1 MPSIRQVLVSTV
13 VFAMLPTTLLKGAS
27 SVVEYIGGTVK
38 SIPLN
43 ASGSISVSDAKELRF
58 IYGQSVYKIPFS
70 QITGT
75 NVVQGEGR
83 HILGKI
89 PVPSMFPGRKKQT
102 LAINYKD
109 AAGANGTL
117 NFELTASE
125 ATTVREGIEEKQVV
139 AQSAATQQDPQDWWG
154 DKYWKTKHNQ
164 AMHDAVTV
172 GIAPATPAAPA
183 TVASG
188 TK

>member
-43 ASGSISVSDAKELRF
+43 TAGSISVSDAKELQF
-58 IYGQSVYKIPFS
+58 VYGQSVYKIPYS

-89 PVPSMFPGRKKQT
+89 PVPSMFPGRRKQT

-109 AAGANGTL
+109 AAGASGTL
-117 NFELTASE
+117 NFELTARE
-125 ATTVREGIEEKQVV
+125 AAAVREGLEEKQVV
-139 AQSAATQQDPQDWWG
+139 GQSAATQQDPQEWWG
-154 DKYWKTKHNQ
+154 DKYWKTKRNQ

-172 GIAPATPAAPA
+172 NTTPVPPA
-183 TVASG
+183 TVASS
-188 TK
+188 K

>member
-1 MPSIRQVLVSTV
+1 MSSIRQVLVSTA
-13 VFAMLPTTLLKGAS
+13 VFAILPCAVLQGAS
-27 SVVEYIGGTVK
+27 STVEYIGGTAK

-43 ASGSISVSDAKELRF
+43 AAGSISVSDARELRF
-58 IYGQSVYKIPFS
+58 NYGQSVYQIPYS

-75 NVVQGEGR
+75 SVVQGEGR
-83 HILGKI
+83 RLLGKI

-109 AAGANGTL
+109 AAGASGTL

-125 ATTVREGIEEKQVV
+125 ASAVREGIAEKQTV
-139 AQSAATQQDPQDWWG
+139 AQSAATAQGPEEWWG
-154 DKYWKTKHNQ
+154 DKYWKTKRNQ
-164 AMHDAVTV
+164 AMHDAATV
-172 GIAPATPAAPA
+172 VSAPATPA

>member
-1 MPSIRQVLVSTV
+1 MSSIRQVLVSTV
-13 VFAMLPTTLLKGAS
+13 VFAIMPCAALKGAS
-27 SVVEYIGGTVK
+27 SIVEYIGGTAK

-43 ASGSISVSDAKELRF
+43 SSGTISVSDAKELRF
-58 IYGQSVYKIPFS
+58 SYGQSMYKIPYS

-89 PVPSMFPGRKKQT
+89 PVPHMFPGRRKQT
-102 LAINYKD
+102 LAINFKD
-109 AAGANGTL
+109 AAGASGTL

-125 ATTVREGIEEKQVV
+125 AAAVRDGIAEKQTV
-139 AQSAATQQDPQDWWG
+139 AQSTATQQGPEDWWG
-154 DKYWKTKHNQ
+154 DKYWKTTRNR
-164 AMHDAVTV
+164 AIHDAATV
-172 GIAPATPAAPA
+172 VAPPATPA

>member
-1 MPSIRQVLVSTV
+1 MSSIRQVLVSTA
-13 VFAMLPTTLLKGAS
+13 VFAILPCAVLKGAS
-27 SVVEYIGGTVK
+27 SIVEYIGGTAK

-58 IYGQSVYKIPFS
+58 NYGQSVYKIPYS

-75 NVVQGEGR
+75 SVVQGERR
-83 HILGKI
+83 HVLGKI
-89 PVPSMFPGRKKQT
+89 PVPTMFPGRRKQT

-109 AAGANGTL
+109 PAGASGTL

-125 ATTVREGIEEKQVV
+125 ATAVRDGIAERQTF
-139 AQSAATQQDPQDWWG
+139 AQSAATQQGPEEWWG
-154 DKYWKTKHNQ
+154 DKYWKTNRNQ
-164 AMHDAVTV
+164 AMHEAKTV
-172 GIAPATPAAPA
+172 PSTPATPA
-183 TVASG
+183 TVATG

>member
-1 MPSIRQVLVSTV
+1 MPSIRQVLLSTV
-13 VFAMLPTTLLKGAS
+13 VIAMMPAAFLKGAS
-27 SVVEYIGGTVK
+27 STVEYIGGTVK

-43 ASGSISVSDAKELRF
+43 ASGSISVDDTRELQF
-58 IYGQSVYKIPFS
+58 NYGQSIFKIPYG

-89 PVPSMFPGRKKQT
+89 PVPTMFPGRKKQT

-109 AAGANGTL
+109 PAGVSGTL

-125 ATTVREGIEEKQVV
+125 ATEVRFGIAQHQAV
-139 AQSAATQQDPQDWWG
+139 AQNAASQQNPEDWWG
-154 DKYWKTKHNQ
+154 DKYWKTNRNR
-164 AMHDAVTV
+164 ASHDAATV
-172 GIAPATPAAPA
+172 VPAPAPTA

>member
-13 VFAMLPTTLLKGAS
+13 VFAMMPAAALRGAS

-43 ASGSISVSDAKELRF
+43 TSGSISVSDARELRF
-58 IYGQSVYKIPFS
+58 IYGQSVYKIPYS

-89 PVPSMFPGRKKQT
+89 PVPSMFPGRRKQT

-109 AAGANGTL
+109 AAGAAGTL

-125 ATTVREGIEEKQVV
+125 ATAVREGIEEKQVV
-139 AQSAATQQDPQDWWG
+139 AQGATTQQDTPEWWG
-154 DKYWKTKHNQ
+154 DKYWKTKRNQ
-164 AMHDAVTV
+164 AAWDAQ
-172 GIAPATPAAPA
+172 AAQNAQNAAPA
-183 TVASG
+183 QPGG

>member
-1 MPSIRQVLVSTV
+1 MSSIRQVLVSTV
-13 VFAMLPTTLLKGAS
+13 VFAIMPCAILKGAS
-27 SVVEYIGGTVK
+27 STVEYIGGTAK

-43 ASGSISVSDAKELRF
+43 SSGSLSVSDSKELQF
-58 IYGQSVYKIPFS
+58 NYGQSAYKIPYS

-83 HILGKI
+83 RILGKI
-89 PVPSMFPGRKKQT
+89 PVPTMFPGRKKQT

-109 AAGANGTL
+109 PAGTSGTL

-125 ATTVREGIEEKQVV
+125 ATAVRDGIEEKQIV
-139 AQSAATQQDPQDWWG
+139 ARTPQQDPQEWWG
-154 DKYWKTKHNQ
+154 DKYWKTKRNQ
-164 AMHDAVTV
+164 PMHDAITV
-172 GIAPATPAAPA
+172 PTTPAPAAPNA

-188 TK
+188 TKE

>member
-1 MPSIRQVLVSTV
+1 MSTIRQVLLSTA
-13 VFAMLPTTLLKGAS
+13 VFAILPCAVLQGAS
-27 SVVEYIGGTVK
+27 SIVEYIGGTAK

-43 ASGSISVSDAKELRF
+43 ASGSISVGDAKELQF
-58 IYGQSVYKIPFS
+58 TYGQSVYKIPYS

-89 PVPSMFPGRKKQT
+89 RVPTMFPGRRKQT

-125 ATTVREGIEEKQVV
+125 ASAVREGIAERQTV
-139 AQSAATQQDPQDWWG
+139 AQSAATPQGPEEWWG
-154 DKYWKTKHNQ
+154 DKYWKTKRNQ
-164 AMHDAVTV
+164 AMPDAATV
-172 GIAPATPAAPA
+172 APATPA

>member
-27 SVVEYIGGTVK
+27 SIVEYIGGTVK

-43 ASGSISVSDAKELRF
+43 TAGSISVSDAKELRF
-58 IYGQSVYKIPFS
+58 VYGQSVYKIPYS

-83 HILGKI
+83 HFLGKI
-89 PVPSMFPGRKKQT
+89 PVPSMFPRRRKQT

-125 ATTVREGIEEKQVV
+125 ATAVREGIEEKQVV
-139 AQSAATQQDPQDWWG
+139 AQSSATQQDPQEWWG

-164 AMHDAVTV
+164 SMHDAVTV
-172 GIAPATPAAPA
+172 VATTPAPPA
-183 TVASG
+183 TVASS
-188 TK
+188 K

>member
-1 MPSIRQVLVSTV
+1 MPSIRQVLLSTV
-13 VFAMLPTTLLKGAS
+13 VFAILPCAVVKGAS
-27 SVVEYIGGTVK
+27 SAVEYIGGTAK
-38 SIPLN
+38 SIPIN

-58 IYGQSVYKIPFS
+58 NYGQSVYKIPYS

-89 PVPSMFPGRKKQT
+89 PVPTMFPGRRKQT
-102 LAINYKD
+102 LAINFKD
-109 AAGANGTL
+109 PAGTSGTL

-125 ATTVREGIEEKQVV
+125 ATAVREGIAEKQTT
-139 AQSAATQQDPQDWWG
+139 AQSAAAQQGPEEWWG
-154 DKYWKTKHNQ
+154 DKYWKTKRNQ
-164 AMHDAVTV
+164 AMHDAATA
-172 GIAPATPAAPA
+172 GSAPATPA